1 MCFANDWDIV
11 LYIAIPIALIVLWTG
26 FLAFS
31 SLKTNWK
38 SLRPEVKIVGIFI
51 IIPFFLLDLVLNWIP
66 GIILGP
72 SFGTLSQKCSAL
84 RKSDMGWRGDVA
96 EYLCDNWLNPFD
108 NNHC

>member
-1 MCFANDWDIV
+1 MV
-11 LYIAIPIALIVLWTG
+11 IAAFILFSLPLLWTG

-31 SLKTNWK
+31 ALKANWR
-38 SLRPEVKIVGIFI
+38 SLRPEVKIAGIFV

-96 EYLCDNWLNPFD
+96 EYLCANWLNPFD
-108 NNHC
+108 KSHC